1 MSLWTAPRRADVDP
15 WAVTRFADS
24 DEAWELNDMARQAA
38 DERAASARYH
48 QAAEAASEFQG
59 DEPAD
64 DFAFARGLLLAVS
77 VTAVLCA
84 AGLVIWGTT

>member
-1 MSLWTAPRRADVDP
+1 MNLWTTPRRADVDP

-38 DERAASARYH
+38 DERAASAPYH

-64 DFAFARGLLLAVS
+64 DFAFSRGLLLAIAA
-77 VTAVLCA
+77 TAVLA
-84 AGLVIWGTT
+84 AIVVVLL